1 MISIVAL
8 HGIYD
13 APAPFAAANRS
24 CFKVYKD
31 FDCLLVLL

>member
-13 APAPFAAANRS
+13 APFADANSS
-24 CFKVYKD
+24 CFKVYKF